1 MLNLKLLKTSL
12 VVVCSG
18 LLLSGC
24 SLQDLQSLKAKSG
37 LQVVTEVTQSASLFL
52 NGEYL
57 DKTPYINKNIKPGTY
72 SLKIQPTD
80 KSLASYETQITLT
93 QGALTVV
100 TWNPGKTPESSGG
113 VIYELADLPSGDK
126 TKAEIVLTTIPDT
139 AILTF
144 DSQPQ
149 TFSPATL
156 SGIEPGNHEF
166 EVKLPSYQT
175 QKHTLNAVAGKRLNV
190 TVKLAKEPLPG
201 SVSAEPSPTPVTA
214 TSSAIPTNPKSLASS
229 SAITQASL
237 AAKLKPTD
245 SNQAS
250 GSSTL
255 TGPRVLIKST
265 GYLQNQ
271 KEVLRVRAE
280 ANPQAGTV
288 GWADVGKEYKYLGKH
303 TDGWYQIELQA
314 NQIGWVSEQYSQL
327 EN

>member
-1 MLNLKLLKTSL
+1 MWNLKVLKTSL
-12 VVVCSG
+12 VVLGSG

-24 SLQDLQSLKAKSG
+24 SLQDFQNLKAKSG

-72 SLKIQPTD
+72 SLKIQPID
-80 KSLASYETQITLT
+80 KDLATYETQIKLN

-113 VIYELADLPSGDK
+113 VIYELQDLPSGDK
-126 TKAEIVLTTIPDT
+126 AKAEIIFTTIPDT

-149 TFSPATL
+149 TFSPLTL
-156 SGIEPGNHEF
+156 SNIEPGNHEF

-190 TVKLAKEPLPG
+190 TVKLAKEALPG
-201 SVSAEPSPTPVTA
+201 ATTPEPSPTSAPA
-214 TSSAIPTNPKSLASS
+214 TSSAIPTNPKSLATS

-237 AAKLKPTD
+237 SAKINPTG

-250 GSSTL
+250 GSGTL
-255 TGPRVLIKST
+255 TGPRILIKST
-265 GYLQNQ
+265 GYLQND

-288 GWADVGKEYKYLGKH
+288 GWADVGKEYKYLGKR

-327 EN
+327 QN